1 MTIIENRTMNII
13 CSNLP
18 RISSE
23 LGHIASEL
31 KRIAD
36 SLEVH
41 TCCICGKAFKGHGH
55 NPHPVEIEG
64 VCCDECNAKVVTERI
79 KQLESEVENG

>member
-1 MTIIENRTMNII
+1 MTIIEVRTMEII
-13 CSNLP
+13 CHNLP
-18 RISSE
+18 E
-23 LGHIASEL
+23 IAKQL

-36 SLEVH
+36 ELETK
-41 TCCICGKAFKGHGH
+41 TCCICGKSFKGHGH

-64 VCCDECNAKVVTERI
+64 VCCDECNAKVVMKRI

>member
-1 MTIIENRTMNII
+1 MTVIEVRTMEII
-13 CSNLP
+13 CHNLP
-18 RISSE
+18 E
-23 LGHIASEL
+23 IAKQL

-36 SLEVH
+36 GLETK
-41 TCCICGKAFKGHGH
+41 TCCICGKSFKGHGH

-64 VCCDECNAKVVTERI
+64 VCCDECNAKVVMKRI

>member
-1 MTIIENRTMNII
+1 MTVIEVRTMEII
-13 CSNLP
+13 CHNLP
-18 RISSE
+18 E
-23 LGHIASEL
+23 IAKQL

-36 SLEVH
+36 ELETK
-41 TCCICGKAFKGHGH
+41 TCCICGKSFKGHGH

-64 VCCDECNAKVVTERI
+64 VCCDECNAKVVMKRI